1 MMLMGKYYQNGAYR
15 PWMTVDVRDDAD
27 CHIGLLESVQVRN
40 GERYIAWSI
49 ETHPVEEI
57 CASIARLLPELG
69 HDTPGVT
76 DPFPERIRAREQELR
91 DVWAGCELRNDRIR
105 AGTSVTFRPF
115 DESLRDCVESLISIG
130 RIRPRRRP
138 DAVPAS

>member
-1 MMLMGKYYQNGAYR
+1 M
-15 PWMTVDVRDDAD
+15 
-27 CHIGLLESVQVRN
+27 
-40 GERYIAWSI
+40 
-49 ETHPVEEI
+49 
-57 CASIARLLPELG
+57 
-69 HDTPGVT
+69 T

-105 AGTSVTFRPF
+105 AVTSVTFRPF